1 MSRSWSSLNPPKP
14 EAEDVVPVKD
24 LIGTGVA
31 IDEPFAVES
40 TPEAIRASL
49 EALRLES
56 ISESWNNRQWLKA
69 ESYLKYHLSEINTL
83 PSDASARR
91 VRHLLGVCA
100 SYKGHWHRAILW
112 FISVIR
118 TPVDDL
124 QHLDRGDRAA
134 LYWLGDVY
142 SLLNRKEE
150 ALLAYCLAGA
160 CDQLANISM
169 SSDPHRCLSAEQEQL
184 RQTVSKE
191 TFRTI
196 WADESFR
203 SGRAAEHSILHSSI
217 VTQAVA
223 QARLQS
229 FGLKAGPCRLHSVEP
244 CSSAPEWEFDC
255 ISDCVLIS
263 PAHFE
268 SRSPWPMPL
277 DPMFNMTNVA
287 QGRLCTQE
295 SNFLELVEQG
305 PERLQVRKRFASGV
319 SGAFVYEDLPKI
331 IVAFRQT
338 LVTLAM
344 GWSELIDSTGAFF
357 SVRYNAIQDNI
368 VTVNYFR
375 VEIIRMSL

>member
-1 MSRSWSSLNPPKP
+1 M
-14 EAEDVVPVKD
+14 
-24 LIGTGVA
+24 
-31 IDEPFAVES
+31 
-40 TPEAIRASL
+40 
-49 EALRLES
+49 
-56 ISESWNNRQWLKA
+56 
-69 ESYLKYHLSEINTL
+69 KYHLSEINTL

-100 SYKGHWHRAILW
+100 SYKGHWHRALVW
-112 FISVIR
+112 FISEIR

-134 LYWLGDVY
+134 LYWLGDIY

-150 ALLAYCLAGA
+150 ALLAYCFAGS
-160 CDQLANISM
+160 CNHLANISM
-169 SSDPHRCLSAEQEQL
+169 SSGPHRCLSGEQEQL

-191 TFRTI
+191 TFGTI
-196 WADESFR
+196 WADDSFR
-203 SGRAAEHSILHSSI
+203 SGRAAEHSILHSNI

-244 CSSAPEWEFDC
+244 CSSAPESEFDC

-295 SNFLELVEQG
+295 NNFLELVEQG
-305 PERLQVRKRFASGV
+305 PERLQVRVRERCFWCLRIRRPPKGHRRFPPNSRNARDGLERNDRFHGCFLFGPLQRYSRQHRHNQLLQSG
-319 SGAFVYEDLPKI
+319 DQQD
-331 IVAFRQT
+331 VA
-338 LVTLAM
+338 LA
-344 GWSELIDSTGAFF
+344 W
-357 SVRYNAIQDNI
+357 
-368 VTVNYFR
+368 
-375 VEIIRMSL
+375 IRLSILLQQHQ